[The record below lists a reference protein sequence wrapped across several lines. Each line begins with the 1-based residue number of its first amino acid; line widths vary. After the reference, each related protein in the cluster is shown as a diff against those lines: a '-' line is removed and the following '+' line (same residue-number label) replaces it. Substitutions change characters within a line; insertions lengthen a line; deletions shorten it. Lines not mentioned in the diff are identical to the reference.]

1 MRSLVTKWKQ
11 KFEQQIPQKSHLV
24 DLWTRESKIVI
35 SMPNMKQL
43 KNGGLKM
50 NKETRISILLFQAWT
65 RGLNGILLSKLFW
78 PTVRKNCS
86 SDREKLLKFEAEGRE
101 FAKFFRS
108 LEQTVRTMFDNRML
122 FKLVPGGYSYLIN

>member
-1 MRSLVTKWKQ
+1 MKTN
-11 KFEQQIPQKSHLV
+11 FEQQIPQKSHLV

-35 SMPNMKQL
+35 SMPSMKQL

-78 PTVRKNCS
+78 PTVRKIVLVV
-86 SDREKLLKFEAEGRE
+86 EKNFWNSRLKAE
-101 FAKFFRS
+101 
-108 LEQTVRTMFDNRML
+108 N
-122 FKLVPGGYSYLIN
+122 

>member
-1 MRSLVTKWKQ
+1 MKTN
-11 KFEQQIPQKSHLV
+11 FEQQIPQKSHLV

-65 RGLNGILLSKLFW
+65 RGLNGILLPKLFW
-78 PTVRKNCS
+78 PTVRKDCS
-86 SDREKLLKFEAEGRE
+86 SDREKLLKFEAEGQE
-101 FAKFFRS
+101 FAKKFEITITIYSSSERS
-108 LEQTVRTMFDNRML
+108 E
-122 FKLVPGGYSYLIN
+122 